1 MKKLVFACVSI
12 ILLAACSSKEQPL
25 SQTQQDLPPCTINGH
40 GCWEVVQK
48 LAQTQITYP
57 DGPETTNRKMKN
69 FENPALQAWGITV
82 TQYVMFKDGG
92 SKVYYISCTEKTCPQ
107 IKIFKDHK
115 FGSPEYGFVTI
126 IWPDDTEQKFDPKG
140 NPVK

>member
-92 SKVYYISCTEKTCPQ
+92 STIHTLNDDAVSIRTNR
-107 IKIFKDHK
+107 KIGSPREEMGAVTLTFKD
-115 FGSPEYGFVTI
+115 GSQFKYNRSG
-126 IWPDDTEQKFDPKG
+126 KRM
-140 NPVK
+140 N

>member
-1 MKKLVFACVSI
+1 MKNLVLACVSI

-92 SKVYYISCTEKTCPQ
+92 STIHTLNDDAVSIRTNR
-107 IKIFKDHK
+107 KIGSPREEMGAVTLTFKD
-115 FGSPEYGFVTI
+115 GSQFKYNRSG
-126 IWPDDTEQKFDPKG
+126 KRM
-140 NPVK
+140 N

>member
-1 MKKLVFACVSI
+1 MKNLVLACVSI

-92 SKVYYISCTEKTCPQ
+92 STIHTLNDDAVSIRTNR
-107 IKIFKDHK
+107 KIGSPREEMGAITLTFKD
-115 FGSPEYGFVTI
+115 GSQFKYNRSG
-126 IWPDDTEQKFDPKG
+126 KRM
-140 NPVK
+140 N

>member
-1 MKKLVFACVSI
+1 MKKLVLACVSI

-92 SKVYYISCTEKTCPQ
+92 STIHTLNDDAVSIRTNR
-107 IKIFKDHK
+107 KIGSPREEMGAVTLTFKD
-115 FGSPEYGFVTI
+115 GSQFKYNRSG
-126 IWPDDTEQKFDPKG
+126 KRM
-140 NPVK
+140 N

>member
-40 GCWEVVQK
+40 GCWEVV
-48 LAQTQITYP
+48 ITYP

-92 SKVYYISCTEKTCPQ
+92 STIHTLNDDAVSIRTNR
-107 IKIFKDHK
+107 KIGSPREEMGAVTLTFKD
-115 FGSPEYGFVTI
+115 GSQFKYNRSG
-126 IWPDDTEQKFDPKG
+126 KRM
-140 NPVK
+140 N

>member
-1 MKKLVFACVSI
+1 MKNLVLACVSI

-57 DGPETTNRKMKN
+57 DGPETTNRKTKN
-69 FENPALQAWGITV
+69 VENPALQAWGITV

-92 SKVYYISCTEKTCPQ
+92 STIHTLNDDAVSIRTNR
-107 IKIFKDHK
+107 KIGSPREEMGAVTLTFKD
-115 FGSPEYGFVTI
+115 GSQFKYNRSG
-126 IWPDDTEQKFDPKG
+126 KRM
-140 NPVK
+140 N

>member
-57 DGPETTNRKMKN
+57 DGPETTDRKMKN
-69 FENPALQAWGITV
+69 FGNPALQAWGITV

-92 SKVYYISCTEKTCPQ
+92 STIHTLNDDAVSIRTNR
-107 IKIFKDHK
+107 KIGSPREEMGAVTLTFKD
-115 FGSPEYGFVTI
+115 GSQFKYNRSG
-126 IWPDDTEQKFDPKG
+126 KRM
-140 NPVK
+140 N

>member
-12 ILLAACSSKEQPL
+12 ILLAACSSKEHPL

-92 SKVYYISCTEKTCPQ
+92 STIHTLNDDAVSIRTNR
-107 IKIFKDHK
+107 KIGSPREEMGAVTLTFKD
-115 FGSPEYGFVTI
+115 GSQFKYNRSG
-126 IWPDDTEQKFDPKG
+126 KRM
-140 NPVK
+140 N

>member
-92 SKVYYISCTEKTCPQ
+92 STIHTLNDDAVSIRTNR
-107 IKIFKDHK
+107 KIGSPREEMGAITLTFKD
-115 FGSPEYGFVTI
+115 GSQFKYNRSG
-126 IWPDDTEQKFDPKG
+126 KRM
-140 NPVK
+140 N

>member
-57 DGPETTNRKMKN
+57 DGPETTNRKTKN

-92 SKVYYISCTEKTCPQ
+92 STIHTLNDDAVSIRTNR
-107 IKIFKDHK
+107 KIGSPREEMGAVTLTFKD
-115 FGSPEYGFVTI
+115 GSQFKYNRSG
-126 IWPDDTEQKFDPKG
+126 KRM
-140 NPVK
+140 N

>member
-57 DGPETTNRKMKN
+57 DGPETTNWKMKN

-92 SKVYYISCTEKTCPQ
+92 STIHTLNDDAVSIRTNR
-107 IKIFKDHK
+107 KIGSPREEMGAVTLTFKD
-115 FGSPEYGFVTI
+115 GSQFKYNRSG
-126 IWPDDTEQKFDPKG
+126 KRM
-140 NPVK
+140 N